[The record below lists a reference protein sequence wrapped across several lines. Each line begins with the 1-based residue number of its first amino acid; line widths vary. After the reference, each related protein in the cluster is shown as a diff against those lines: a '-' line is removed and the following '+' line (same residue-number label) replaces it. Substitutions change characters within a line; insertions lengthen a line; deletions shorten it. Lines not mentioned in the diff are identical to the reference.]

1 MAEIQC
7 PMLKAAH
14 VFIYMLFEL
23 MKYIAEY
30 CNCDLSRQPKLY
42 LRTTVQQDFANQ
54 TLKLRV
60 FFNLNYKGK
69 GKLVIN
75 HKGYVDVGCGPWK
88 RAEGKCY
95 LFANGQRY
103 GWSDA
108 RQKCLKA
115 GADLVKVDDH
125 NENVR

>member
-1 MAEIQC
+1 M
-7 PMLKAAH
+7 
-14 VFIYMLFEL
+14 
-23 MKYIAEY
+23 
-30 CNCDLSRQPKLY
+30 
-42 LRTTVQQDFANQ
+42 
-54 TLKLRV
+54 TLT
-60 FFNLNYKGK
+60 
-69 GKLVIN
+69 
-75 HKGYVDVGCGPWK
+75 GYVDVGCGPWK